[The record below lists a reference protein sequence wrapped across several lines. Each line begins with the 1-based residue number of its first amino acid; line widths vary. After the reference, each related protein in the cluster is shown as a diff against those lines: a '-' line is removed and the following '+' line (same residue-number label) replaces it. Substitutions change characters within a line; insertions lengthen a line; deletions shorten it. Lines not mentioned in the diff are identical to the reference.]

1 MSKLA
6 KNTGSS
12 LLNQVI
18 TVICGFILPRFI
30 LMYYGSEVN
39 GLVSSITQF
48 LGFIALLDLGVG
60 AVVQSAYYKPLYEHD
75 YRTTSLIFY
84 ASKRFFRIVAGI
96 LVVYVIALC
105 FSYPSFTDSTFD
117 HFFII
122 ALIIIISIS
131 SFAQYYFAVPN
142 QLLLNADQRL
152 YVQSNLQIL
161 TLILNTV
168 VSICLILLGCSI
180 HVVKLASAIVFLIRP
195 VALVIYV
202 RKHYTI
208 EKECSKQP
216 YKIDQQWSG
225 LAQHAATVVMNN
237 TDVMVLTVFSTL
249 QNVSIYAVYYMV
261 ANGLKM
267 VINAFGNGYTP
278 LLGEIY
284 ASGDENRLNKT
295 FLNYEWLIHTL
306 SCLLFG
312 MAGVLIIPFVRIY
325 TSGITDTNYIQWT
338 FAILLLIGQLI
349 FCIRTPY
356 NSIICAAGHYRQT
369 QVSAIIEMVLNI
381 VISIAF
387 VYKFGL
393 IGVAIGTLVAISFRT
408 IYFIIYIKRRVIS
421 LNIKNTVK
429 LCIVDII
436 ELVAVFVLDWVLCSY
451 ISFPDTFVMWI
462 IHAVIMLILSMV
474 VYMGINLCPY
484 RKNTVDIVKRIFK
497 R

>member
-1 MSKLA
+1 
-6 KNTGSS
+6 
-12 LLNQVI
+12 
-18 TVICGFILPRFI
+18 
-30 LMYYGSEVN
+30 MYYGSEVN

-60 AVVQSAYYKPLYEHD
+60 AVVQSAYYKPLYDHD
-75 YRTTSLIFY
+75 IKTTSLIFF
-84 ASKRFFRIVAGI
+84 ASKRFFRIVASI

-105 FSYPSFTDSTFD
+105 FIYPSVTDSTFD
-117 HFFII
+117 RMYIV
-122 ALIIIISIS
+122 ALIVIISIS
-131 SFAQYYFAVPN
+131 SFAQYFFAVPN

-168 VSICLILLGCSI
+168 VSVCLILLGCSI
-180 HVVKLASAIVFLIRP
+180 HVVKLASAVVFLIRP
-195 VALVIYV
+195 VALAFYV
-202 RKHYTI
+202 RKHCRIDESY
-208 EKECSKQP
+208 SRQP
-216 YKIDQQWSG
+216 YKIDQQWNG

-284 ASGDENRLNKT
+284 ASGDSKRLENT
-295 FLNYEWLIHTL
+295 FLKYEWLIHAL
-306 SCLLFG
+306 SCLLFAV
-312 MAGVLIIPFVRIY
+312 AGVLIVPFVRIY
-325 TSGITDTNYIQWT
+325 TSGITDANYIQWT
-338 FAILLLIGQLI
+338 FAILLLAGQLV

-369 QVSAIIEMVLNI
+369 QGSAIIEMILNI

-393 IGVAIGTLVAISFRT
+393 IGVAIGTLVAISYRT
-408 IYFIIYIKRRVIS
+408 VFFVLYIKKGILRFK
-421 LNIKNTVK
+421 LKNTIK
-429 LCIVDII
+429 LGILDIV
-436 ELVAVFVLDWVLCSY
+436 EVLLVFGLDRLLCSF
-451 ISFPDTFVMWI
+451 ISFSNTYYMWI
-462 IHAVIMLILSMV
+462 IHALIIFVLSLIMFAVLNICFYKKFTLE
-474 VYMGINLCPY
+474 IIRCI
-484 RKNTVDIVKRIFK
+484 RR
-497 R
+497 